1 MTARIRDFLR
11 NRNDDGPCLVV
22 DLDVVRDNYQ
32 TFAKALPD
40 TRVFYAVKANPAPE
54 VLSLLASLGSC
65 FDTASVAEI
74 EMVLAAGATADRICY
89 GNTIKKER
97 DIARAYALGI
107 RLFAV
112 DCQAEVE
119 KIARAAPGSR
129 VFCRILSDC
138 VGAEWPLS
146 RKFGCEPAMAV
157 DVLEHALK
165 LGLEPYGVSF
175 HVGSQQRNQHAWDRA
190 LASAAAVFRECGER
204 GMNLSMVNLGG
215 GFPTKYLKN
224 VPTVKTYG
232 TAIFKALRKHFGNR
246 IPETI
251 IEPGR
256 GMVGNAGVIEAEVV
270 LVSKKS
276 AEDDVR
282 WVYLDIGKFGGLA
295 ETMDESIR
303 YPIRTPRDGAEMAP
317 CVLAGPTCDSADVL
331 YEKEPY
337 MLPVSLEI
345 GDKVLIEGTG
355 AYTAT
360 YSSVAFNGFSPL
372 EDGPHLTDPIR
383 REPAGS
389 RAAAFPNSFR
399 TPSRC
404 AVERGKELAMV
415 TIRKELVEGY
425 RARARRCS
433 ICAIGEARFAKAS
446 ERLREGRLPADGL
459 SFVGGR
465 GRPPRRHRAPLAR
478 DRGPGRPAL
487 LLGPLAVASGVARDR
502 GIGAALMRRA
512 LARRSAGSAIAPCCW
527 SAMRLTTAASA
538 SRPRRPARC
547 GCPARMSSTGCS
559 ALELVP
565 GALDGARG
573 LISADRHARAD
584 PGACDAC
591 IARPASQRGCRARS
605 LSLMRNAM
613 DAVPSGA
620 ASSSVWMTRRI

>member
-22 DLDVVRDNYQ
+22 DLEVVRENYLG
-32 TFAKALPD
+32 FAKALPD

-54 VLSLLASLGSC
+54 VLSLLAELGSC
-65 FDTASVAEI
+65 FDTASVQEI
-74 EMVLAAGATADRICY
+74 EMVLATGAAADRISY

-97 DIARAYALGI
+97 DVARAFALGV

-146 RKFGCEPAMAV
+146 RKFGCEPAMAA
-157 DVLEHALK
+157 DVLEHAHR

-175 HVGSQQRNQHAWDRA
+175 HVGSQQRNPQAWDRA
-190 LASAAAVFRECGER
+190 LASAAAVFRECAER
-204 GMNLSMVNLGG
+204 GIALSMVNLGG

-224 VPTVKTYG
+224 VPTVKSYG
-232 TAIFKALRKHFGNR
+232 TAIFRALRRHFGNR

-276 AEDDVR
+276 ESDDVR

-303 YPIRTPRDGAEMAP
+303 YPIRTPHEGEIGP

-331 YEKEPY
+331 YEREPY
-337 MLPVSLEI
+337 LLPVSLAI

-360 YSSVAFNGFSPL
+360 YSAVAFNGFPPL
-372 EDGPHLTDPIR
+372 
-383 REPAGS
+383 
-389 RAAAFPNSFR
+389 R
-399 TPSRC
+399 TYH
-404 AVERGKELAMV
+404 
-415 TIRKELVEGY
+415 I
-425 RARARRCS
+425 
-433 ICAIGEARFAKAS
+433 
-446 ERLREGRLPADGL
+446 
-459 SFVGGR
+459 
-465 GRPPRRHRAPLAR
+465 
-478 DRGPGRPAL
+478 
-487 LLGPLAVASGVARDR
+487 
-502 GIGAALMRRA
+502 
-512 LARRSAGSAIAPCCW
+512 
-527 SAMRLTTAASA
+527 
-538 SRPRRPARC
+538 
-547 GCPARMSSTGCS
+547 
-559 ALELVP
+559 
-565 GALDGARG
+565 
-573 LISADRHARAD
+573 
-584 PGACDAC
+584 
-591 IARPASQRGCRARS
+591 
-605 LSLMRNAM
+605 
-613 DAVPSGA
+613 
-620 ASSSVWMTRRI
+620 